1 MKNRLRIL
9 YLSSE
14 VAPFAKTGGLADVAS
29 ALPKALYEKGHDIRI
44 MMPKYGSISERKF
57 TLREVIRLKTIPI
70 QMGDTVYQSSAKS
83 AFIPDTKVQ
92 VYFFDNKPYY
102 DQPDLYVDSKTGKD
116 YQNNAERFAL
126 FSRAALEIVKLL
138 HWEPQIIHCND
149 WQTALVPWLLKN
161 DYSEDPFFAKT
172 CSMLSIHNLAY
183 QGNFS
188 PTSLP
193 ALGMQDS
200 LKEVGSDFEFYGKI
214 NFLKAGIL
222 NSDIVTTVSPTY
234 AVEIQNDQELGA
246 GLQGVLQ
253 QRKQDLFGILNGVD
267 YSIWN
272 PESDPLI
279 EANFGAANLKGKEQN
294 KISLLEQVG
303 LPYIPKVPL
312 IGIISRLDEQKGFDL
327 IGEAINDII
336 KMNAQVVILGTGQP
350 HFHTLLEKISKSHPN
365 QVAAQLVFDNKL
377 AHLIEAGS
385 DMFLMPSRYEPC
397 GLNQM
402 YSLRY
407 GTIPIVRKTGGLAD
421 TICDYIANPSKGNGF
436 VFEAYNAKAMLK
448 TIHNAVQAYK
458 DEKNWQK
465 LVKRCMRQDFSWE
478 AAAEKYIKLYTK
490 LENCK
495 RKK

>member
-29 ALPKALYEKGHDIRI
+29 ALPKALYEMGHDIRV

-57 TLREVIRLKTIPI
+57 TLREVIRLKTISI
-70 QMGDTVYQSSAKS
+70 RIAGNDYIASAKS

-92 VYFFDNKPYY
+92 VYFLDHKPYF
-102 DQPDLYVDSKTGKD
+102 DRPDLYVDSRTGKD
-116 YQNNAERFAL
+116 FPDNAERFAF

-149 WQTALVPWLLKN
+149 WQTAMVPWLLKN
-161 DYSEDPFFAKT
+161 DYNHDAFFART
-172 CSMLSIHNLAY
+172 CTLLSIHNLAY
-183 QGNFS
+183 QGNFHPS
-188 PTSLP
+188 VLSQIGLP
-193 ALGMQDS
+193 ES
-200 LKEVGSDFEFYGKI
+200 LKQVGSDMEFYGNI
-214 NFLKAGIL
+214 NFLKAGIR
-222 NSDIVTTVSPTY
+222 NADIITTVSPTY
-234 AVEIQNDQELGA
+234 ALEIQKDPELGA

-253 QRKQDLFGILNGVD
+253 ERKQDLHGILNGVD
-267 YSIWN
+267 YTIWN
-272 PESDPLI
+272 PETDPLI
-279 EANFGAANLKGKEQN
+279 PATYSALNLKGKEQN
-294 KISLLEQVG
+294 KRELLQQSK
-303 LPYIPKVPL
+303 LPFDPLVPV
-312 IGIISRLDEQKGFDL
+312 IGVISRLDDQKGFDL
-327 IGEAINDII
+327 IAEAIGEIV
-336 KMNAQVVILGTGQP
+336 KMNAQLVILGTGQP
-350 HFHTLLEKISKSHPN
+350 KYHSMIEKLSKAHRNHLTAHLL
-365 QVAAQLVFDNKL
+365 FDNNL

-407 GTIPIVRKTGGLAD
+407 GTIPIVRNTGGLAD
-421 TICDYIANPSKGNGF
+421 TIVDYATDPSKGNGF
-436 VFEAYNAKAMLK
+436 VFHEYDVKSMLAA
-448 TIHNAVQAYK
+448 IHRAIETFK

-478 AAAEKYIKLYTK
+478 VAAEKYVKLYTK
-490 LENCK
+490 LENCR